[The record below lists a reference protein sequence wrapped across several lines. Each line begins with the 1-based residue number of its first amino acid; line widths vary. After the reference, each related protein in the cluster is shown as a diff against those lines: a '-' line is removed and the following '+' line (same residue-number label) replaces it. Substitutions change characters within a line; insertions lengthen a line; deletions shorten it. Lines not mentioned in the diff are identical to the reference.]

1 MGAEGGRRTP
11 ARSVAGARSHDALLA
26 TLRARFEAHMP
37 RHAGLRWADV
47 AVRLDARPGLLAVL
61 ERMEASGG
69 EPDVVGR
76 AQDTG
81 EVVFVDCA
89 AQSPS
94 GRRSLCFDPEAL
106 AGRKKNPPTGS
117 AVGMAADIGIALLTE
132 AEYRALQEL
141 GEFDTTTS
149 SWIATPPAIRLLG
162 GALFCDRR
170 YGAVFVYHNGADSY
184 YGARGFRG
192 SLRV

>member
-1 MGAEGGRRTP
+1 VPTKGEARAERGE
-11 ARSVAGARSHDALLA
+11 VLLEALK
-26 TLRARFEAHMP
+26 RRFEANMG
-37 RHAGLRWADV
+37 RHPGVTWGDVVARLEAG
-47 AVRLDARPGLLAVL
+47 PEKLAVL
-61 ERMEASGG
+61 ERMEATGG

-76 AQDTG
+76 DAATG
-81 EVVFVDCA
+81 EFVFVDCA
-89 AQSPS
+89 PQSPA

-106 AGRKKNPPTGS
+106 AARKKNPPAGN
-117 AVGMAADIGIALLTE
+117 AVGMAREIGIELLTE

-149 SWIATPPAIRLLG
+149 SWVATPPDVRRLG

>member
-1 MGAEGGRRTP
+1 MERHQGLTWSDVV
-11 ARSVAGARSHDALLA
+11 ARL
-26 TLRARFEAHMP
+26 EAHP
-37 RHAGLRWADV
+37 EK
-47 AVRLDARPGLLAVL
+47 LASL
-61 ERMEASGG
+61 ERMEATGG

-76 AQDTG
+76 DEAMG

-89 AQSPS
+89 AQSPA

-106 AGRKKNPPTGS
+106 AGRKRNPPTGS
-117 AVGMAADIGIALLTE
+117 AVGMATEMGITLLTE
-132 AEYRALQEL
+132 VEYRALQEL

-149 SWIATPPAIRLLG
+149 SWVATPPAIRRLG

>member
-1 MGAEGGRRTP
+1 MATGHELDAERRE
-11 ARSVAGARSHDALLA
+11 ALLA
-26 TLRARFEAHMP
+26 TLRARFEAHME
-37 RHAGLRWADV
+37 RHQALTWADV
-47 AVRLDARPGLLAVL
+47 VARLDAHPEKLASL
-61 ERMEASGG
+61 EQMEATGG

-76 AQDTG
+76 DEATG

-89 AQSPS
+89 VQSPK

-106 AGRKKNPPTGS
+106 ASRKKNPPAGS
-117 AVGMAADIGIALLTE
+117 AVGMAEDMGIDLLTDE
-132 AEYRALQEL
+132 AYRALQEL

-149 SWIATPPAIRLLG
+149 SWVATPSDIRRLG

>member
-1 MGAEGGRRTP
+1 MGAEGAAPRGR
-11 ARSVAGARSHDALLA
+11 GAPPHDALLA
-26 TLRARFEAHMP
+26 TLRSRFEAHMP

-47 AVRLDARPGLLAVL
+47 AGRLDARPGSLAVL
-61 ERMEASGG
+61 ERMEATGG

-76 AQDTG
+76 DEVTG

-89 AQSPS
+89 PQSPS

-141 GEFDTTTS
+141 GEFDTATS
-149 SWIATPPAIRLLG
+149 SWVATPPAIRRLG

-170 YGAVFVYHNGADSY
+170 YGTVFVYHNGADSY
-184 YGARGFRG
+184 YAARGFRG